1 MKHIIVGTAGH
12 IDHGKTTLI
21 KALTGINTDRLEE
34 EQKRGISID
43 LGFSHFD
50 ISQDERIG
58 IIDVPGHEKF
68 LKNMLAGVAG
78 MDLVMLV
85 VAADEGVMPQTKEH
99 LDILD
104 LIGLKKGIIVITK
117 IDKVEEDFLSLVEDD
132 VRTSVQGTFLE
143 DAPCV
148 YVDSISR
155 RGLDDLIALIKTVSE
170 EVEGRDEDAPVRMY
184 IDRIFSVKG
193 FGSVVTGTLVEG
205 TIKPDDELTIYP
217 KELRAKVRGV
227 QVHSKPAKAAYAG
240 QRVAINLSNVEK
252 DKIERGDI
260 LAASNSMSPTMMI
273 DCKIRVIREASK
285 DIEHWDRVRLYHGA
299 REILGRIVPL
309 ESSIIQRGY
318 EGYAQIRLEE
328 KLACKALDKIVIR
341 MYSPMETIGGGVILD
356 ANPKKHSNADENLV
370 ESFQIKEEGSPKDV
384 MENYL
389 NSVKDF
395 VSIAEINEKLTF
407 SQDYIKEQLK
417 ELSSEDK
424 VITVGNFAMHIQNFK
439 IMAENGEKIL
449 KQYHEQNPLKQGMSR
464 EEFKSK
470 LNLKLK
476 PKEYDTFLEQL
487 MKIKEINLNQSI
499 IKLSAFEIVY
509 TPEKQKLKDEILK
522 RLREEG
528 MTPSLMKDYI
538 DNKEK
543 EEVIE
548 GLIEEQLIVKVSEDL
563 IYDKKVLDKFQEEI
577 REMIQTNKG
586 MSMNDFR
593 DKYGLSRKFTI
604 ALLDHFDRVKLT
616 RRVGDKRLLF

>member
-21 KALTGINTDRLEE
+21 RALTGINTDRLEE

-50 ISQDERIG
+50 ISPEERIG

-85 VAADEGVMPQTKEH
+85 VAADEGVMPQTREH

-104 LIGLKKGIIVITK
+104 LIGLKKGIIVVTK

-132 VRTSVQGTFLE
+132 IRMSVQGTFLQ

-148 YVDSISR
+148 FVDSISR
-155 RGLDDLIALIKTVSE
+155 KGLDELVELIKTVSDQ
-170 EVEGRDEDAPVRMY
+170 VEGRDEKAPVRMY

-205 TIKPDDELTIYP
+205 TIKPDDELVIYP
-217 KELRAKVRGV
+217 KEIKAKVRGV

-240 QRVAINLSNVEK
+240 QRVAINLSNIEK

-260 LAASNSMSPTMMI
+260 LSAPNSMSPTMMI
-273 DCKIRVIREASK
+273 DCKIRVVRGASK
-285 DIEHWDRVRLYHGA
+285 DIEHWDRIRLYHGA

-309 ESSIIQRGY
+309 EKNIIKRGE
-318 EGYAQIRLEE
+318 EGYVQIRLEE
-328 KLACKALDKIVIR
+328 KLACKAMDKIIIR
-341 MYSPMETIGGGVILD
+341 IYSPMETIGGGVILD
-356 ANPKKHSNADENLV
+356 ANPKKHSSADTGLV
-370 ESFQIKEEGSPKDV
+370 EAFQIKEEGSPKDII
-384 MENYL
+384 ENFL
-389 NSVKDF
+389 SSVNGF
-395 VSIAEINEKLTF
+395 VSIAEINEKLTL
-407 SQDYIKEQLK
+407 SVEHIKEQIQ
-417 ELSSEDK
+417 ELEQEGRALF
-424 VITVGNFAMHIQNFK
+424 VGSYAIHSQNFK
-439 IMAENGEKIL
+439 NIGENGEKIL
-449 KQYHEQNPLKQGMSR
+449 SQYHKQNPLKQGMSR
-464 EEFKSK
+464 EEFKSR

-476 PKEYDTFLEQL
+476 PKEYDVFLEKL
-487 MKIKEINLNQSI
+487 KKIKDITINQTI
-499 IKLSAFEIVY
+499 IKLSSFEIVY
-509 TPEKQKLKDEILK
+509 TPEKQKIKDGVLK
-522 RLREEG
+522 RLKEED
-528 MTPSLMKDYI
+528 MTPSLVKDYI
-538 DNKEK
+538 DTKEK

-548 GLIEEQLIVKVSEDL
+548 GLLEEQLIVRVSEDL
-563 IYDKKVLDKFQEEI
+563 IYDKKVIDRFQEQVIEI
-577 REMIQTNKG
+577 IKANNG
-586 MSMNDFR
+586 MTMNDFR

-604 ALLDHFDRVKLT
+604 ALLDYFDKIKFT
-616 RRVGDKRLLF
+616 RRVGEKRLLF